1 MKYDVFIS
9 YASADRPWADRL
21 HAELNAVT
29 IDAFQDNEDL
39 HVGDGWE
46 KQIDQA
52 LDESRHLVC
61 LWSAHSARSQW
72 VQREIARLLA
82 MRDLTGR
89 TDRKLLIVQLDDTPN
104 AYGSLQQ
111 VIVPALKQ
119 AYRDSKLPLE
129 PAAWKQVIERIGEVV
144 KLDPNA
150 ITIPVALFTLTAQ
163 ELGALGSQERAD
175 AAKAVGLSEAD
186 LSQRYQARR
195 IDWKPFGGDKTFAD
209 LLDEVKG
216 QLDKALKPRWVRWR
230 PPDDKFL
237 QADGNALAKEF
248 AAAMCA
254 EDIGAIVIDPVALS
268 SGLVLG
274 RLGSFLDCLKHE
286 GIAVIALPPR
296 PASEETRR
304 FRDWL
309 ADRASALLQ
318 QHFEPPVQPSALRAH
333 IGVGLDDT
341 TEILRLLRASVGVSL
356 ALHRSPAP
364 AAEAL
369 DNRVRS

>member
-9 YASADRPWADRL
+9 YASADAPWADRL
-21 HAELNAVT
+21 SKDLKEMT
-29 IDAFQDNEDL
+29 IEAFRDQEEL
-39 HVGDGWE
+39 HVGTGWE

-52 LDESRHLVC
+52 LDDSRHLVC
-61 LWSAHSARSQW
+61 LWSARSAASQW
-72 VQREIARLLA
+72 VQREISRLLA

-111 VIVPALKQ
+111 IIVPPLKQ
-119 AYRDSKLPLE
+119 AYRDSQVPLD
-129 PAAWKQVIERIGEVV
+129 PAAWKQVLGRIGEVV
-144 KLDPNA
+144 RLDPNA

-163 ELGALGSQERAD
+163 ELGALGGQERAD
-175 AAKAVGLSEAD
+175 AAKAVGLSEAE
-186 LSQRYQARR
+186 LAQRYQARR
-195 IDWKPFGGDKTFAD
+195 IDWRPFGGDKAFAD
-209 LLDEVKG
+209 LLGEVKLR
-216 QLDKALKPRWVRWR
+216 LDAALKPRWVLWHL
-230 PPDDKFL
+230 PDDGFL
-237 QADGNALAKEF
+237 RADGNALAKEF
-248 AAAMCA
+248 AATMCA
-254 EDIGAIVIDPVALS
+254 EDLGAIVIDPVALS
-268 SGLVLG
+268 SGLVLA
-274 RLGSFLDCLKHE
+274 RLGSFLECLKHE

-296 PASEETRR
+296 RASDETKR

-318 QHFEPPVQPSALRAH
+318 QHFEPPVESSALRAH

-356 ALHRSPAP
+356 ALHRSAAP

-369 DNRVRS
+369 NNRAR